1 MKFTINKLLIGL
13 ATTTAILSPLAP
25 KNVNIN
31 ITLEA
36 QSTGTTVK
44 KKPDPKYEVVNTKC
58 DLVNKTTT
66 AQGMQ
71 VCEYKCRG
79 GDKITIFKTYRSNA
93 AFCKETID
101 ESVKKT
107 ERQK

>member
-1 MKFTINKLLIGL
+1 MKFTVNKLLIGL
-13 ATTTAILSPLAP
+13 ATTTAILAPLAP

-36 QSTGTTVK
+36 QSTGVK
-44 KKPDPKYEVVNTKC
+44 KPEPKYSVVQTKC

-66 AQGMQ
+66 VQGMQ
-71 VCEYKCRG
+71 VCEYKCRA
-79 GDKITIFKTYRSNA
+79 GDKITIYKTYRSNA

-101 ESVKKT
+101 ENIKKT
-107 ERQK
+107 ERSK

>member
-1 MKFTINKLLIGL
+1 MKFTVNKLLIGL
-13 ATTTAILSPLAP
+13 ATTTAILAPLVP

-31 ITLEA
+31 ITVEA
-36 QSTGTTVK
+36 QSTGI
-44 KKPDPKYEVVNTKC
+44 KKPELKYAVVQTKC

-66 AQGMQ
+66 EQGMQ

-79 GDKITIFKTYRSNA
+79 GDKITLYKTYRSNS

-101 ESVKKT
+101 ESVKQT
-107 ERQK
+107 ERKK

>member
-1 MKFTINKLLIGL
+1 MKFTVNKLLIGL
-13 ATTTAILSPLAP
+13 ATTTAILAPLAP
-25 KNVNIN
+25 KNININ

-36 QSTGTTVK
+36 QSTGNK
-44 KKPDPKYEVVNTKC
+44 KLSPKFEIVDTKC

-66 AQGMQ
+66 EQGMQ

-79 GDKITIFKTYRSNA
+79 KDKITIFKTYRSNS
-93 AFCKETID
+93 AFCRERIT

-107 ERQK
+107 ER